1 MTWLFSV
8 KRRPPRQSVTYH
20 FRSLDVS
27 PDDSNDVMQSELFL
41 KPAATTDGFADQR
54 DTVTT
59 DILNQHCPLQTHR
72 KIASS
77 RQVNRWLSDRAVEA
91 KRVRRHLEWRWK
103 SKGNRNDY
111 VAYRQAC
118 RVANKEITKARRD
131 FYSSSIAEAAE
142 DPRRRW
148 LAIRDILHITKTKTH
163 RSADESQKLCNTFVV
178 FFDDKIQEAKEAIKT
193 RLSSH
198 GTQPLQFDTAS
209 AHRGRGQAANQ
220 HNGQQVITR

>member
-1 MTWLFSV
+1 
-8 KRRPPRQSVTYH
+8 
-20 FRSLDVS
+20 
-27 PDDSNDVMQSELFL
+27 MQSELFL

-91 KRVRRHLEWRWK
+91 KRVRRRLERRWK

-131 FYSSSIAEAAE
+131 FYSSRIAEAAE

-148 LAIRDILHITKTKTH
+148 SAIRDILHVTETKTH

-178 FFDDKIQEAKEAIKT
+178 FFDDKTQKAKEAIKT

-198 GTQPLQFDTAS
+198 GTQPLQFDTAFAGS
-209 AHRGRGQAANQ
+209 PLDDLRPRWRWSR
-220 HNGQQVITR
+220 V

>member
-1 MTWLFSV
+1 MASPDVSSDLVSLLDTHGLCQFVSTATRRTAAGSSSLLDVVIANRTTRRLQQLAVQPTHDVSDHDLVTWLFSV

-91 KRVRRHLEWRWK
+91 KRVRRRLERRWK

-111 VAYRQAC
+111 VAYR
-118 RVANKEITKARRD
+118 
-131 FYSSSIAEAAE
+131 
-142 DPRRRW
+142 
-148 LAIRDILHITKTKTH
+148 
-163 RSADESQKLCNTFVV
+163 
-178 FFDDKIQEAKEAIKT
+178 
-193 RLSSH
+193 
-198 GTQPLQFDTAS
+198 
-209 AHRGRGQAANQ
+209 
-220 HNGQQVITR
+220 